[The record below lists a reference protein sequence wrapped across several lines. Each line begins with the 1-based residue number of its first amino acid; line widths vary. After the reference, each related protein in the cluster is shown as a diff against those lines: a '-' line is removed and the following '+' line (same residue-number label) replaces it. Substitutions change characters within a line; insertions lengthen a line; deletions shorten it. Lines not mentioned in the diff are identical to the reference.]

1 MARVPRTSAVVL
13 AFVAYAVVT
22 APQSSTQAPAASAV
36 IAGIVSSD
44 DQLAQP
50 VRRVIVTL
58 SGTGMAASVQRVTD
72 ESGRFAFEG
81 LAAGRYTL
89 TAEKPAYIKTFHGSR
104 RPGRGPAMPLVLADG
119 QRLTDLAIR
128 LARGAVIA
136 GTVFD
141 ANGNPLA
148 SGQVSALQAVVVNGE
163 RKLIDP
169 VAGTRLA
176 TTDDRGRY
184 RIFGLLPGEYTVRA
198 SGSSGWTG
206 DVRLTTAEELDQAA
220 RELRGGVTSLAAA
233 PAPVERRVPPI
244 RQIAGYFPGVSD
256 AALAEFFTLD
266 AGDERTGVN
275 IRMQLARAV
284 RVDGTSIGPDGQP
297 LQNVLI
303 GIANASTGSLWTSP
317 GGVRPGPDGRFTL
330 PSLTPARWLLFG
342 RGTDATGKTEAYQLW
357 AETEFTVAEQDVSG
371 VVLRFMRGAAV
382 SGRLLFRGQAARPGL
397 STIQLSLTPLPAIE
411 GTAAP
416 ASSVAA
422 QPDGSFRI
430 PDVAPGR
437 YRVRVTGAGSW
448 SLRSAILNGRDTLD
462 VPLEVRAG
470 EDVDNLEIA
479 LIDRPTEVTGTLFD
493 QLGRPAPEF
502 SVVVFST
509 DRAHWT
515 TAPRRL
521 SGVVRVASDGRF
533 SVAGLP
539 PGEYYLGVLT
549 DADPSQLSDLS
560 FLDQLAATAIRITL
574 GEGERK
580 VQDVKMAG
588 G

>member
-1 MARVPRTSAVVL
+1 MSRVPRTSAVVL
-13 AFVAYAVVT
+13 AFVACAVVT
-22 APQSSTQAPAASAV
+22 APQASPQTPAASAV
-36 IAGIVSSD
+36 IAGIVTSD

-72 ESGRFAFEG
+72 DGGRFAFEG
-81 LAAGRYTL
+81 LPAGRYTL

-104 RPGRGPAMPLVLADG
+104 RPGRGPAMPLALADG

-141 ANGNPLA
+141 SNGNPLA

-220 RELRGGVTSLAAA
+220 RELRGGVTSPAAV
-233 PAPVERRVPPI
+233 PATVERRVPPI
-244 RQIAGYFPGVSD
+244 RQIGGYFPGVSD

-297 LQNVLI
+297 LQNVMI

-317 GGVRPGPDGRFTL
+317 GGIRPGPDGRFTL
-330 PSLTPARWLLFG
+330 PGMTAARWVLFG
-342 RGTDATGKTEAYQLW
+342 RGAAGTGKTEEYPLW

-371 VVLRFMRGAAV
+371 VVLRFARGAVV
-382 SGRLLFRGQAARPGL
+382 SGRVALRGQAAPPSPSAL
-397 STIQLSLTPLPAIE
+397 QISLVPLPVIE
-411 GTAAP
+411 GTASATP
-416 ASSVAA
+416 SVPPQA
-422 QPDGSFRI
+422 DGSFRI

-437 YRVRVTGAGSW
+437 YRVRVLGTGSW
-448 SLRSAILNGRDTLD
+448 SLRSAMLSDRDTLD
-462 VPLEVRAG
+462 LPLEIRAG
-470 EDVDNLEIA
+470 EDVGNLVVT

-509 DRAHWT
+509 DRAHWAT
-515 TAPRRL
+515 VPRRV
-521 SGVVRVASDGRF
+521 SGVVRLASDGRF
-533 SVAGLP
+533 SVTGLP

-549 DADPSQLSDLS
+549 DADASQLTDLA
-560 FLDQLAATAIRITL
+560 FLEQLATTAIRITL
-574 GEGERK
+574 AEGERK